1 MLPTNRAPTKKV
13 NNVSPGTEKVG
24 CAQPIIEIAVVIA
37 VVGPITLSV
46 LGSWDSYL
54 WSTGETTPSIAIDSP
69 SEQWYWVTV
78 TSAGP
83 CEETAATSVDPATP
97 VFADGFDSGDCT
109 AWSTTV
115 GEVP

>member
-83 CEETAATSVDPATP
+83 CEETAAILAPGTVF
-97 VFADGFDSGDCT
+97 FADGFESGDT
-109 AWSTTV
+109 SAWSSK
-115 GEVP
+115 VP